1 MALNTRQ
8 EAFCMFFA
16 QLGNAAEAYERAGY
30 ACKNRT
36 DSSSSASR
44 LMSKPEIKARI
55 AELAGELASERIA
68 NIREIQ
74 EHLTSILRGERIEEQ
89 IVVEGV
95 GDGVSEARKMQRKPQ
110 LKDAI
115 KAGELLAKMQG
126 GLNGEAAVN
135 VVVPVFGGA
144 DELRD

>member
-8 EAFCMFFA
+8 EAFCQLFA
-16 QLGNAAEAYERAGY
+16 KLGNAAEAYEQAGY
-30 ACKNRT
+30 DCKNRAWAQ
-36 DSSSSASR
+36 SSASR

-55 AELAGELASERIA
+55 AELAEELASERIA
-68 NIREIQ
+68 GIREIQ
-74 EHLTSILRGERIEEQ
+74 EHLTAILRGERIEEQ

-95 GDGVSEARKMQRKPQ
+95 GDGVSEARTMKRKPQ

-115 KAGELLAKMQG
+115 KAGELLARMQG
-126 GLNGEAAVN
+126 GLDNNAAVN
-135 VVVPVFGGA
+135 VIVPVFGGE